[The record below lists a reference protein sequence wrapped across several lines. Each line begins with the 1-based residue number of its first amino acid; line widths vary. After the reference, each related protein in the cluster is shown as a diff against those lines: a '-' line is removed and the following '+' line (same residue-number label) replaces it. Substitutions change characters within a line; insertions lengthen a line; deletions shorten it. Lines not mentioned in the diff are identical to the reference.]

1 VIEDFNRTF
10 PSPVESSTIS
20 PQNTREQVAPLLRS
34 GFCQFSKE
42 SSMTSA
48 LSRNH
53 APSPLTQLPDA
64 VRSKLNDRLKLVVP
78 AQTTDSSADKTMV
91 TADQQPSDKPKVAP
105 TIVSMANVD
114 KVYGNGSVALSG
126 VNLTVKRGDFLFV
139 TGPSG
144 SGKSTLLKLLYGYER
159 PTSGNLLVGN
169 EPIADLRGDRLAMMR
184 RRIGIVFQDYKLI
197 PKRTVSENVAF
208 VLWAQG
214 FTRKEIHRRLWPTLK
229 MVGLQSKANCFPDE
243 LSGGEQQRVSIA
255 RAVVNTPPLLLADEP
270 TGNLDAD
277 NSMQVVKILKKLNS
291 IGITVIVTTH
301 DEHLVRLSNSPV
313 VQLKHGRLKYLRH

>member
-1 VIEDFNRTF
+1 
-10 PSPVESSTIS
+10 
-20 PQNTREQVAPLLRS
+20 
-34 GFCQFSKE
+34 
-42 SSMTSA
+42 
-48 LSRNH
+48 
-53 APSPLTQLPDA
+53 
-64 VRSKLNDRLKLVVP
+64 
-78 AQTTDSSADKTMV
+78 
-91 TADQQPSDKPKVAP
+91 
-105 TIVSMANVD
+105 MANVD
-114 KVYGNGSVALSG
+114 KVYTNGSVALSG
-126 VNLTVKRGDFLFV
+126 ISLTVKRGDFLFV

-159 PTSGNLLVGN
+159 PTSGELLVGN
-169 EPIADLRGDRLAMMR
+169 EPIAQLRGNRLAMMR
-184 RRIGIVFQDYKLI
+184 RRIGVVFQDYKLI

-277 NSMQVVKILKKLNS
+277 NSRQVIKILKKLNS
-291 IGITVIVTTH
+291 IGITVIVTTG
-301 DEHLVRLSNSPV
+301 ECFGQYSPI
-313 VQLKHGRLKYLRH
+313 